1 MVLFM
6 GKRFKLTDNYKGNTT
21 VPIAD
26 TDYDYDDE
34 LFITEVVYKLNS
46 INNENELNKK
56 IIKILVEYIMRCE
69 LK

>member
-1 MVLFM
+1 MLFM

-21 VPIAD
+21 VPIVD

-34 LFITEVVYKLNS
+34 LFITEVTYKLNS